1 VYLEEEIKLMRNS
14 GLWGEVREAVLQ
26 SVDCSQWNFQLTGM
40 GGGGGGGVKC
50 NEKNANRLAHTK
62 KTKAQRTL
70 FGSEWFRE
78 YWPPAIT
85 YHPSTDALARSHTPQ
100 FEPAWV
106 KVQVEGSCAGRLVR

>member
-1 VYLEEEIKLMRNS
+1 MQ
-14 GLWGEVREAVLQ
+14 EAVLQ

-40 GGGGGGGVKC
+40 GGGGAGESDAT
-50 NEKNANRLAHTK
+50 EKTLTE
-62 KTKAQRTL
+62 AQRTL

-100 FEPAWV
+100 LEPAWV